1 MLYKINDDELTIIRK
16 FNMYAIEIIHT
27 RIYYV
32 IYRVTDEGNKKPIEP
47 NPNNSDKKMINKTD

>member
-1 MLYKINDDELTIIRK
+1 
-16 FNMYAIEIIHT
+16 MYAIEIIHT

-47 NPNNSDKKMINKTD
+47 NPNNSDKKMINKNA